1 MNRKA
6 VAAVAGLALLAL
18 AAAGWYFRADRV
30 YTEQLYAM
38 DTVMGFTAYGP
49 HGRRAVK
56 DAVKEIQRL
65 DALLSTGSADSE
77 VSRLNRDGG
86 GAVSEDTARLLDAAG
101 RVYTDTGGLFDCT
114 IYPLMG
120 LWGFPTGDY
129 HVPEAGELAA
139 VLPLVDQSRLRYG
152 GGEAALGEGQQIDFG
167 GIAKGYAAER
177 VIEIFQERGVE
188 SGMVSLGGNVQT
200 LGTKPDGSPWRI
212 GVRDPEGAQG
222 SYLAVL
228 PVEDRAVVTSG
239 GYERYFEQDGKTYI
253 HILDPRTGR
262 PAESDLLSVTV
273 VSKDGTAA
281 DGLSTAL
288 YIMGLEGAADFW
300 RSRAGQFD
308 LVLVAADGSVYITEG
323 VQDGFQTERPYVL
336 LKEKAGKRTFSAY
349 GAACR
354 AGSLRAR

>member
-6 VAAVAGLALLAL
+6 ALAGLAAL
-18 AAAGWYFRADRV
+18 AALAAGMWRFRAGQV

-38 DTVMGFTAYGP
+38 DTVMSFTACGP
-49 HGRRAVK
+49 HGRRAVQ
-56 DAVKEIQRL
+56 DAVQEVRRL

-86 GAVSEDTARLLDAAG
+86 GAVSEDTERLLDAAG

-114 IYPLMG
+114 IYPLVE
-120 LWGFPTGDY
+120 LWGFPTGEY
-129 HVPEAGELAA
+129 HVPEAGELAE
-139 VLPLVDQSRLRYG
+139 VLPLVDQSRLQYG
-152 GGEAALGEGQQIDFG
+152 GGEVALGEGQRIDFG
-167 GIAKGYAAER
+167 GIAKGYTAER

-222 SYLAVL
+222 TYLAVL
-228 PVEDRAVVTSG
+228 PVTDRAVVTSG
-239 GYERYFEQDGKTYI
+239 GYERFFEQDGKTYI
-253 HILDPRTGR
+253 HILDPRTGF

-273 VSKDGTAA
+273 VSQDGTAA

-288 YIMGLEGAADFW
+288 YVLGLEGAADFW
-300 RSRAGQFD
+300 RSRADQFD
-308 LVLVAADGSVYITEG
+308 LVLVARDGSVYITEG
-323 VQDGFQTERPYVL
+323 IQDGFQTERPSFL
-336 LKEKAGKRTFSAY
+336 LKEEGGKENFSART
-349 GAACR
+349 APA
-354 AGSLRAR
+354 